1 MNDVRQSIGNDSDAG
16 DGQRVGSVGLRS
28 GLQSFLLCSDQS
40 TRSTSS
46 LIPHRACEGTL
57 PARDSTA
64 NVAADVSN
72 DEVVLLVCLRTGIGP
87 WPRHNRRS
95 PSSYLRLSAFICGQ
109 TYAFLLSPQRPL
121 PNQPATQCRLIQ
133 FVNRYPLDPEFCPKE
148 TREKPTP
155 PPPLHSVALPR
166 AMCSAAEPATNQAG
180 CSIILH
186 STRRPS

>member
-133 FVNRYPLDPEFCPKE
+133 FVNRYPLDPEFCPRKLARSQLHRRLC
-148 TREKPTP
+148 TQWHSSAYS
-155 PPPLHSVALPR
+155 PPLLTAAPSR
-166 AMCSAAEPATNQAG
+166 AIVSLAV
-180 CSIILH
+180 
-186 STRRPS
+186 